1 MSELGPSTSSDKPSP
16 KRMLWFV
23 GALTVYMS
31 VSFLVS
37 VVLLY
42 FFEIPPGNKE
52 TLVYMLGQLSGFTS
66 ACVLFWVGTTHAS
79 GQKTDL
85 LAKAQPVK
93 EP

>member
-1 MSELGPSTSSDKPSP
+1 MSELGPSTSSDKPNA
-16 KRMLWFV
+16 KRIPWFV